1 MNIVKQHHGSIVEL
15 RLNGRLDAT
24 TAPRLRQEVQDRLEA
39 GQRQLVIELAG
50 VDFIDSTGLGGLV
63 TALRTI
69 VKEGGMLKLAAIRAE
84 VRRVFEL
91 TRLDKL
97 FEIFPDTDAA
107 VASFSS

>member
-1 MNIVKQHHGSIVEL
+1 MNIVKQQHGAIVEL

-24 TAPRLRQEVQDRLEA
+24 TAPRLRQEIQDRLEA

-63 TALRTI
+63 TALRTT

-97 FEIFPDTDAA
+97 FEIFPDTAAA
-107 VASFSS
+107 VTSFPS